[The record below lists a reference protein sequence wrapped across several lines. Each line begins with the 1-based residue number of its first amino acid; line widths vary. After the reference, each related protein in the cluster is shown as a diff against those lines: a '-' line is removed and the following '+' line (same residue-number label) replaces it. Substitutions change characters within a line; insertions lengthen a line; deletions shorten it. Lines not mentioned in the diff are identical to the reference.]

1 MENEKFIIDLK
12 ICKHIFQILEILLK
26 LFMSPI
32 MSIATS
38 IAAGTSFSQ
47 GGF

>member
-1 MENEKFIIDLK
+1 MSDFVSPKDLEFYPLRIFHLY
-12 ICKHIFQILEILLK
+12 ICIYIY
-26 LFMSPI
+26 
-32 MSIATS
+32 S